1 MTRGNNREVW
11 VATGG
16 AGVVG
21 EASERKGHK
30 EPWLVKTNKNKKI
43 KKGLEISISTAP
55 PAPQLVTNSRKTTIS
70 FCLDRAEVHHRRR
83 ASTPKAEL

>member
-1 MTRGNNREVW
+1 MTRGNNREAW

-55 PAPQLVTNSRKTTIS
+55 PPPRSTVGHKQQENYYFLLPGQSRS
-70 FCLDRAEVHHRRR
+70 
-83 ASTPKAEL
+83 ASPSTRFHPKG